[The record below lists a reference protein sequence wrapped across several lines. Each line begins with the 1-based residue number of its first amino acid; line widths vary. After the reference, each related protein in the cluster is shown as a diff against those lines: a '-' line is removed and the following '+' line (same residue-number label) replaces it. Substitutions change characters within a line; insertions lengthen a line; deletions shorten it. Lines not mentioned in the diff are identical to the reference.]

1 MLMIYM
7 RFTDINYYKL
17 AVEKDRDSIFT
28 TITTIYMETMLKI
41 RFFIFQPLAVIFWFI
56 IAAIALSV
64 TFGPF
69 TAFHEDARPW
79 TISEKILYNTTRHLA
94 WGIVLAWVTYA
105 CEYGY
110 GGECGP
116 VRCSRLPSINFEV
129 LLVLK
134 IG

>member
-1 MLMIYM
+1 
-7 RFTDINYYKL
+7 
-17 AVEKDRDSIFT
+17 
-28 TITTIYMETMLKI
+28 METRLNI
-41 RFFIFQPLAVIFWFI
+41 RFFIFQPFAVIFWFI

-110 GGECGP
+110 GGECGA
-116 VRCSRLPSINFEV
+116 VRCSPPPSINFEV